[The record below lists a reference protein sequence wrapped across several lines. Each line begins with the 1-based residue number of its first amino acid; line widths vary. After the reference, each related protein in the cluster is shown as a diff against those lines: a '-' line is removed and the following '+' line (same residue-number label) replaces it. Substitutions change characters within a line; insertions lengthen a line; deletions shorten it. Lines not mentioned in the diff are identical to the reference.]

1 VEIKKLK
8 DEIKEKNEQIA
19 LLEKQIA
26 DSINASHN
34 KMDQL
39 ELSQVSLAFLL
50 VALAAFLFLR
60 SQNLCCL
67 LFYSAVCFCIDGAI
81 E

>member
-1 VEIKKLK
+1 MKRLK

-19 LLEKQIA
+19 LLEKQIS

-34 KMDQL
+34 KMDNF
-39 ELSQVSLAFLL
+39 ELSQVNLAFLL

-60 SQNLCCL
+60 SQNL
-67 LFYSAVCFCIDGAI
+67 
-81 E
+81 

>member
-1 VEIKKLK
+1 MK

-19 LLEKQIA
+19 FLDKQIA

-34 KMDQL
+34 TMDQL

-50 VALAAFLFLR
+50 VALAAFPFLR